1 MPDTVHIQYSAEVRE
16 IMQRLFRLK
25 DRFKVGVPENLII
38 LRKRIRESNL
48 GGKTTGITDFDL
60 FHRVGIVFSRYQEP
74 ISMGELSHD
83 LEVPLSTATRIM
95 DWLVNNGYAVRL
107 TDPGDRRIVRVA
119 LTDAGQDIYRTV
131 NEFFMER
138 VERFMRQFT
147 PEERDTLLALLR
159 KILDALEKET

>member
-1 MPDTVHIQYSAEVRE
+1 
-16 IMQRLFRLK
+16 
-25 DRFKVGVPENLII
+25 
-38 LRKRIRESNL
+38 
-48 GGKTTGITDFDL
+48 
-60 FHRVGIVFSRYQEP
+60 
-74 ISMGELSHD
+74 
-83 LEVPLSTATRIM
+83 M